1 MIYKLNYPNFKK
13 FYLSF
18 YKYLIILLLQLFIVS
33 GYDFTYAQT
42 TNNSASI
49 TYTMANFIT
58 SVDASVTPNNIYL
71 EYDVQVSGDAIVT
84 QEDVQMNYNTTYF
97 TNTASK
103 IFVTFPP
110 SGPFSSGFNTPIPA
124 VNNGVLDVT
133 ISGSSVQLITG
144 ASPVTFFHVKIL
156 AISSSTTPITDAV
169 SFNEDNNCEGPTGVT
184 ISADPESIT
193 SGSSADLAV
202 NITGGT
208 SPYSVVYS
216 NGTDQSTY
224 NNFTNG
230 DKISVDP
237 TATTTYSII
246 SVTDANG
253 ITLNAGTST
262 NLGSVNITVT
272 PACDGPTT
280 ATLSGGGTFC
290 SNDPNDGVDLT
301 VTVSGGSGQPQCS
314 VKLKND
320 DNTYTLEEG
329 ETSVIISEAPS
340 ETTTYTIES
349 VTYGTC
355 SISSLPGSAKVTP
368 TTCSTFDCS
377 SCPYGCNSTNT
388 NCLTCEGAGFTCD
401 ECYGCDYCG
410 DCIEDAVEITTPM
423 CYTYTNPE
431 NAVFCPTPNMQ
442 SVTALNGGDLI
453 AGQGQIISI
462 KGSGFGNGRGAL
474 SSVYFTNADGKGME
488 TGTGSPNW
496 YADQDACDYQINA
509 GTNSPEYW
517 TDTEIKMFLPSM
529 LLSPVFSIGSG
540 PMYVN
545 TAWNAC
551 SNTDDITINQSYWTL
566 PSNNVKPIFYLGNS
580 SEYPNST
587 PTFLNGIKFILGPN
601 ILSNQGATNCVIAAL
616 ESWACQLNTPIIID
630 YKSATNTNYDNFI
643 EIGSTSSNFMGTQF
657 KSTYALDV
665 TKNPQLYF
673 TKGFTITINGNI
685 SNLSATSSGWD
696 YTLPGQP
703 FLTPDYGNFYSAI
716 LHEIGHSLLL
726 SHLNNQSYLMYWG
739 EPSLIAGDRRKSL
752 DNLAYDV
759 NCPGDISNAQAIVSE
774 SEALT
779 NPYLNSA
786 LLTTS
791 TIPSCPIL
799 PLINSFTGGQ
809 NNSQNP
815 TQVQLTW
822 SCPDPNAI
830 FTITRNDGTNIPI
843 ITTNPGTADDYNT
856 NPGTNYVYTI
866 TASDGGIVISQVTS
880 VTTNIAVSQSSG
892 DVTLTIPSNPSA
904 TNYIVTRSTSS
915 GGTYSTIVTTT
926 SASYSDNTVT
936 PGVTYYYKIGTNVGG
951 TITYGTVYSVT
962 ACMPSNLTNATITGN
977 YLSTPFIDGTNLTSS
992 GNVDIESTANI
1003 DLVATN
1009 SIKLSAGFSTSK
1021 NIQLYA
1027 FVTSAPVCPST
1038 KSGQSDIVPLKDTL
1052 TFLQPENIE
1061 GSKINIYPNPTNGS
1075 FTVENTSTEVYK
1087 ILVFDIKGKL
1097 LMEVVN
1103 CQYKMNLDISNYSSG
1118 IYIIRIN
1125 GTKNSFIGKLL
1136 KN

>member
-1 MIYKLNYPNFKK
+1 M
-13 FYLSF
+13 
-18 YKYLIILLLQLFIVS
+18 
-33 GYDFTYAQT
+33 T
-42 TNNSASI
+42 
-49 TYTMANFIT
+49 
-58 SVDASVTPNNIYL
+58 
-71 EYDVQVSGDAIVT
+71 
-84 QEDVQMNYNTTYF
+84 
-97 TNTASK
+97 
-103 IFVTFPP
+103 
-110 SGPFSSGFNTPIPA
+110 
-124 VNNGVLDVT
+124 
-133 ISGSSVQLITG
+133 
-144 ASPVTFFHVKIL
+144 
-156 AISSSTTPITDAV
+156 
-169 SFNEDNNCEGPTGVT
+169 
-184 ISADPESIT
+184 
-193 SGSSADLAV
+193 
-202 NITGGT
+202 
-208 SPYSVVYS
+208 
-216 NGTDQSTY
+216 
-224 NNFTNG
+224 
-230 DKISVDP
+230 
-237 TATTTYSII
+237 
-246 SVTDANG
+246 
-253 ITLNAGTST
+253 
-262 NLGSVNITVT
+262 
-272 PACDGPTT
+272 GPTT

-290 SNDPNDGVDLT
+290 SNDENDGVDLT
-301 VTVSGGSGQPQCS
+301 VTVSGGEGQPQCS

-320 DNTYTLEEG
+320 DNTYTLGEG

-349 VTYGTC
+349 VTYGSC
-355 SISSLPGSAKVTP
+355 GVPSLPGSAKVTP
-368 TTCSTFDCS
+368 TSCTPPPPACGCSC
-377 SCPYGCNSTNT
+377 GCNASGD
-388 NCLTCEGAGFTCD
+388 CICDYCD
-401 ECYGCDYCG
+401 ESTKKCVSCDDLYGCDACE
-410 DCIEDAVEITTPM
+410 DCSTVDADEITTPM

-488 TGTGSPNW
+488 TGTGTLNLLP
-496 YADQDACDYQINA
+496 DKDACDYQINA

-517 TDTEIKMFLPSM
+517 TDTEIKMFLPNV
-529 LLSPVFSIGSG
+529 VFPNTITIGAG

-551 SNTDDITINQSYWTL
+551 SNEPDIIINHNYMSYATTSSSGIVSKPITYLSNSTDDKVTS
-566 PSNNVKPIFYLGNS
+566 
-580 SEYPNST
+580 
-587 PTFLNGIKFILGPN
+587 NGIVYTLGPG
-601 ILSNQGATNCVIAAL
+601 ILANQGAKNDVIAAL
-616 ESWACQLNTPIIID
+616 ESWACNLNTPITINQ
-630 YKSATNTNYDNFI
+630 T
-643 EIGSTSSNFMGTQF
+643 GTQVTGNSF
-657 KSTYALDV
+657 IDFGTPYAGDMATTFNSPIGIFNSSYNPV
-665 TKNPQLYF
+665 YTKM
-673 TKGFTITINGNI
+673 GRTITIVKDVTV
-685 SNLSATSSGWD
+685 SPYNLSGWD
-696 YTLPGQP
+696 YTLPGQL
-703 FLTPDYGNFYSAI
+703 FLTPNYGSFYSAI

-726 SHLNNQSYLMYWG
+726 AHINNPSYLMYWA
-739 EPSLIAGDRRKSL
+739 EYSLASGQNRKAL

-791 TIPSCPIL
+791 TIPACPVL
-799 PLINSFTGGQ
+799 PIINGFTGGQ
-809 NNSQNP
+809 NNPQIP

-892 DVTLTIPSNPSA
+892 DVTLTIPANPSA

-915 GGTYSTIVTTT
+915 GGTYSTIATTT

-1061 GSKINIYPNPTNGS
+1061 CSKINIYPNPTNGS